1 MGPERDDYGI
11 IRPTPDAFLTT
22 LMLLFKAS
30 EHDKNYQIPPGNV
43 STDSEGGIRI
53 EWLGEQRNVHLVV
66 PVNKPPYIYSGRL
79 DIGFSAC
86 LEEAT
91 PELLLHWLRE
101 TFA

>member
-1 MGPERDDYGI
+1 MSEIVKTTFHTLLELSMGPERDDYGI

-66 PVNKPPYIYSGRL
+66 PVNKPAI
-79 DIGFSAC
+79 
-86 LEEAT
+86 
-91 PELLLHWLRE
+91 
-101 TFA
+101 